1 MDDRELERYSR
12 QMILPDW
19 GAEGQLALRGAS
31 ALIVGAGGLG
41 SPAAMYL
48 AAAGT
53 GKLVIVDDDAVE
65 LVNLQRQILHG
76 ESGLG
81 RPKTESG
88 ADRLRDLNPLADT
101 RTVQERLTAE
111 NAESLVDEA
120 DIVLDGSDNFDTR
133 YAVNAACVSRHKP
146 LVTGSVIRWEGQVT
160 VLRPDKGGPCYACLF
175 PPDAESREEACAE
188 AGIVAPLPGII
199 GSIQALE
206 ATKVI
211 AGLGESLEGRL
222 LTLDA
227 RTMRWTERGYR
238 RDPGCP
244 VCGFSESN

>member
-19 GAEGQLALRGAS
+19 GAEGQLALRDAT
-31 ALIVGAGGLG
+31 ALVVGAGGLG

-76 ESGLG
+76 ESDLG

-88 ADRLRDLNPLADT
+88 ADRLRDLNPLV
-101 RTVQERLTAE
+101 RIETVREHLNAE
-111 NAESLVDEA
+111 NAGSLVGLA
-120 DIVLDGSDNFDTR
+120 DIVLDGSDNFETR
-133 YAVNAACVSRHKP
+133 YAVNAACVSKSKP

-160 VLRPDKGGPCYACLF
+160 VLRPDREGPCYACLF
-175 PPDAESREEACAE
+175 PPEAEDREEACAE

-199 GSIQALE
+199 GAIQALE
-206 ATKVI
+206 AMKVI
-211 AGLGESLEGRL
+211 AVLGEPLEGRL

-227 RTMRWTERGYR
+227 RTMRWTERGYG

-244 VCGFSESN
+244 VCG